1 MHTSRGKCPI
11 PTPSRRTPSGGGVA
25 GRDFGSGP
33 CPSRGSPED
42 PATENEGHSR
52 EDQEDVEE
60 LPRPFPRVV
69 SHASEA
75 EDRGDAREDEQSQKD
90 AQHGPS
96 LLKTT
101 GSACELPAATAPQ
114 LPCSIGTPLAPELR
128 AVRTA

>member
-11 PTPSRRTPSGGGVA
+11 PTPTRRMPSGGGVA

-52 EDQEDVEE
+52 EDEEDVEE

-75 EDRGDAREDEQSQKD
+75 AEGGNGGEDDEPNEYS
-90 AQHGPS
+90 QHGQSRP
-96 LLKTT
+96 KT
-101 GSACELPAATAPQ
+101 
-114 LPCSIGTPLAPELR
+114 
-128 AVRTA
+128 